1 MDSFTL
7 VVSKIIKEQ
16 QTIIGPLALEQAKK
30 VQGLTVKSA
39 DDIVV
44 SGDHKTILG
53 NLVGQYAKVFGQAS
67 VQVCQDAFEQYQ
79 DKIPPQE
86 IPEILTVH

>member
-1 MDSFTL
+1 MDPFAQI
-7 VVSKIIKEQ
+7 VSKIIKEQ

-30 VQGLTVKSA
+30 VQGITIKST

-44 SGDHKTILG
+44 SGDHKTVLN
-53 NLVGQYAKVFGQAS
+53 NLVSQYAKIFGEAS
-67 VQVCQDAFEQYQ
+67 VQVCRDAFEQYQ

-86 IPEILTVH
+86 IPEILVVH

>member
-1 MDSFTL
+1 MDPLSQA
-7 VVSKIIKEQ
+7 VKNIIKEQ

-30 VQGLTVKSA
+30 IQGLTIKST

-44 SGDHKTILG
+44 TGDHKTVLG
-53 NLVGQYAKVFGQAS
+53 NLVSQYARIFGQAS

-86 IPEILTVH
+86 IPEILVVH